1 MGFYEN
7 HNVALTLSKGN
18 LDTFCK
24 DILKSGVGFKGVY
37 HTLFQLHLQSHTKY
51 STIKFNIKAYTL
63 SFQSLS

>member
-7 HNVALTLSKGN
+7 HNVALTLSKGI

-37 HTLFQLHLQSHTKY
+37 HTLFSITP
-51 STIKFNIKAYTL
+51 TITHKIFNN
-63 SFQSLS
+63 